1 MRVLFC
7 NYEYPPL
14 GGGGGVINAFLA
26 QELAKRHDVTVLTS
40 RALGLPPESVEGGV
54 RIFRAPVFFRRQEE
68 VASLSSMLS
77 FILTGLR
84 AGKKLLSAEA
94 YDVINTHFVLPS
106 GPVGDSLA
114 RFAGIPNVLTLHGG
128 DLYDPSKTLSPH
140 QHLWLRMWVRSLL
153 RRSDIVVGQSKNTLD
168 NMRRYYTPEIEGLRV
183 PLGIRRLSVSPA
195 SRSSYRFGEKDILLV
210 SVGRLIARKAI
221 CDLIKALRLLR
232 EHPLRLLVVGS
243 GPQEPV
249 LKSMA
254 SDLRLLDRVHFLG
267 QVDENEKFRI
277 LQMSDIYVSTSQH
290 EGFGLVFLEA
300 MSCGLPV
307 VCYDHGGQTDFLEDG
322 LTGWVLPLNDLPAF
336 AASCRKLAMD
346 RNLRERMGRENRR
359 RVEELY
365 VERCAERYEDIFQAA
380 IKRCGLQRLVNLST
394 TKKLP
399 LAFAE
404 AKLLEAGSIPAV
416 TVFAGLTDG
425 EQQNEALRQRGVTL

>member
-14 GGGGGVINAFLA
+14 GGGGGVINALLA

-54 RIFRAPVFFRRQEE
+54 RIVRAPVFFRRQEA
-68 VASLSSMLS
+68 VASLGSMLS
-77 FILTGLR
+77 FVLTGLTV
-84 AGKKLLSAEA
+84 GKKLLSAEA

-140 QHLWLRMWVRSLL
+140 QHLWLRMWIRSLL

-232 EHPLRLLVVGS
+232 EHPLRLLIVGS

-336 AASCRKLAMD
+336 AASCRKLAID

-359 RVEELY
+359 RAEELY

-399 LAFAE
+399 LALAE
-404 AKLLEAGSIPAV
+404 AELLEAGSLPAV
-416 TVFAGLTDG
+416 AAFAGLAGGKKQT
-425 EQQNEALRQRGVTL
+425 EALRQPDIAL

>member
-7 NYEYPPL
+7 NFEYPPL
-14 GGGGGVINAFLA
+14 GGGGGVINALLA

-40 RALGLPPESVEGGV
+40 RALGLPPKSIEGGV
-54 RIFRAPVFFRRQEE
+54 RIVRAPVFFRRQEA

-84 AGKKLLSAEA
+84 AGKQLLSAEA

-114 RFAGIPNVLTLHGG
+114 RFAGVPNVLTLHGG

-140 QHLWLRMWVRSLL
+140 QHLWLRMWIRSLL

-183 PLGIRRLSVSPA
+183 PLGIRRHSVSPA
-195 SRSSYRFGEKDILLV
+195 SRSAYGFGEKDILLV
-210 SVGRLIARKAI
+210 TVGRLIARKAI
-221 CDLIKALRLLR
+221 GDLIKVLHFLK
-232 EHPLRLLVVGS
+232 EDPLRLLIVGS
-243 GPQEPV
+243 GPQEAA
-249 LKSMA
+249 LKKMA
-254 SDLRLLDRVHFLG
+254 YDLRLLDRIHFLG
-267 QVDENEKFRI
+267 QVDENEKFRL
-277 LQMSDIYVSTSQH
+277 LQMSDVYASTSQH

-307 VCYDHGGQTDFLEDG
+307 VCYDHGGQADFLEDG
-322 LTGWVLPLNDLPAF
+322 LTGFVLPLNDLHAF
-336 AASCRKLAMD
+336 AASCRRLVID
-346 RNLRERMGRENRR
+346 PDLRERMGRENLI

-365 VERCAERYEDIFQAA
+365 VERCAERYEDIFQEA
-380 IKRCGLQRLVNLST
+380 IKQCGLQRLVNVSS

-399 LAFAE
+399 LAWAE
-404 AKLLEAGSIPAV
+404 AKLLEAGSMPAV
-416 TVFAGLTDG
+416 AAFASLADG
-425 EQQNEALRQRGVTL
+425 KKKNEALRQSGITL